1 MGWNDSGDQQNPW
14 KQGGDKGPP
23 DLDAIVRDLQRKLT
37 GLFGGGGSGGGAG
50 RSGPT
55 PGAGFVGAALIGLVV
70 VWALLGFYKIDDA
83 ERGVVLRFGA
93 FNRISMPGLRWRIPW
108 PVESLEK
115 VNVTKREE
123 FPYKARML
131 TGDENIVD
139 IDLIVQYYRSDP
151 QAYLFNVRD
160 PEDALRDVTRSA
172 IRETVGK
179 SDLDFV
185 LTSGR
190 SDIAQRTK
198 LLIQS
203 TLDTYDSGL
212 TIFQVSL
219 QKANFPS
226 QVEASV
232 QDAVKAREDRDRLSL
247 EAQAYANDILPRAR
261 GAAVRQTQDAEAYR
275 ERVVADAQG
284 EVNRFG
290 KILAEY
296 EKAPQVTRQRL
307 YLETLEA
314 VLSNSTKVVLDSKGE
329 GNLIYL
335 PLDRLMEGRRSD
347 GAAMSRSGNS
357 GPRSV
362 PPETTDRGGSRLSL
376 RSRDRGEL
384 P

>member
-37 GLFGGGGSGGGAG
+37 GLFGGGGGRSAQTPGGGFIG
-50 RSGPT
+50 
-55 PGAGFVGAALIGLVV
+55 VVLIGLLA

-83 ERGVVLRFGA
+83 ERGVVLRFGE
-93 FNRISMPGLRWRIPW
+93 FSRVSMPGLRWRIPW

-160 PEDALRDVTRSA
+160 PEDTLMDVTRSA

-185 LTSGR
+185 LTTGR
-190 SDIAQRTK
+190 ADIAERTME
-198 LLIQS
+198 LIQA
-203 TLDTYDSGL
+203 TLDTYQSGL
-212 TIFQVSL
+212 TIFQVNL

-261 GAAVRQTQDAEAYR
+261 GAAVRQIQDAEAYR

-284 EVNRFG
+284 EVNRFE
-290 KILAEY
+290 KILTEY
-296 EKAPQVTRQRL
+296 EKAPEVTRQRL

-314 VLSNSTKVVLDSKGE
+314 VMANSTKVVLDSQGD
-329 GNLIYL
+329 GSLIYL

-347 GAAMSRSGNS
+347 TSMSRSGNS
-357 GPRSV
+357 GPRSM
-362 PPETTDRGGSRLSL
+362 PPESTDRGASRLSL
-376 RSRDRGEL
+376 RSRERGDR

>member
-1 MGWNDSGDQQNPW
+1 VGWNDSGDQKNPW

-23 DLDAIVRDLQRKLT
+23 DLDAIVRDLQRKLS
-37 GLFGGGGSGGGAG
+37 GLFGGRGGGG
-50 RSGPT
+50 RSSSPVG
-55 PGAGFVGAALIGLVV
+55 GGFIGAALVGVIA
-70 VWALLGFYKIDDA
+70 VWALTGFYKIDDA
-83 ERGVVLRFGA
+83 ARGVVLRFGA
-93 FNRISMPGLRWRIPW
+93 YDRVSMPGLRWRVPW
-108 PVESLEK
+108 PVEALEK

-131 TGDENIVD
+131 TGDENIID

-151 QAYLFNVRD
+151 QAYLFSVRD
-160 PEDALRDVTRSA
+160 PEDTLRDVTRSA

-179 SDLDFV
+179 SNLDFV
-185 LTSGR
+185 LTTGR
-190 SDIAQRTK
+190 ADIAERTK
-198 LLIQS
+198 VLIQS
-203 TLDTYDSGL
+203 TLDSYRAGL

-261 GAAVRQTQDAEAYR
+261 GAAVRQIQDAEAYR
-275 ERVVADAQG
+275 ERVVADAEG
-284 EVNRFG
+284 EANRFV
-290 KILAEY
+290 KILSEY
-296 EKAPQVTRQRL
+296 EKAPEVTRQRL

-314 VLSNSTKVVLDSKGE
+314 VMSNSTKVVLDSE
-329 GNLIYL
+329 GDGNVIYL
-335 PLDRLMEGRRSD
+335 PLDRLMERGRSD
-347 GAAMSRSGNS
+347 GSTMSRSGNS
-357 GPRSV
+357 GPRSQ
-362 PPETTDRGGSRLSL
+362 PPETTDRGGNRLSL

>member
-14 KQGGDKGPP
+14 KQGGEKGPP
-23 DLDAIVRDLQRKLT
+23 DLDAVVKDLQRKLT
-37 GLFGGGGSGGGAG
+37 GLFGGGGTGGGRG
-50 RSGPT
+50 GPT
-55 PGAGFVGAALIGLVV
+55 GLGGSFVAAVLVGLLA

-83 ERGVVLRFGA
+83 ERGVVLRFGE
-93 FNRISMPGLRWRIPW
+93 FNRVSMPGLRWRVPW
-108 PVESLEK
+108 PVEALEK

-123 FPYKARML
+123 FSYNTRML
-131 TGDENIVD
+131 TGDENIVA

-151 QAYLFNVRD
+151 EAYLFNVRD
-160 PEDALRDVTRSA
+160 PQDTLRDVTQSA

-185 LTSGR
+185 LTTGR
-190 SDIAQRTK
+190 AEIAERTRE
-198 LLIQS
+198 LIQS
-203 TLDTYDSGL
+203 TMDTYQSGL
-212 TIFQVSL
+212 TIFQVNL

-261 GAAVRQTQDAEAYR
+261 GTAVRMIQEAEAYR
-275 ERVVADAQG
+275 EQVVADAQG
-284 EVNRFG
+284 DVNRFE

-314 VLSNSTKVVLDSKGE
+314 VMANSTKVVLDSKGE

-335 PLDRLMEGRRSD
+335 PLDRLMEGRRND
-347 GAAMSRSGNS
+347 GGAASRSDMS
-357 GPRSV
+357 GSRALPQDTS
-362 PPETTDRGGSRLSL
+362 DRGANRLSL
-376 RSRDRGEL
+376 RSRERGDR

>member
-14 KQGGDKGPP
+14 KQGGEKGPP
-23 DLDAIVRDLQRKLT
+23 DLDAIVRDLQRKLS
-37 GLFGGGGSGGGAG
+37 GLFGGGGSGGG
-50 RSGPT
+50 RPSPT
-55 PGAGFVGAALIGLVV
+55 LGGGFVGAVLVGV
-70 VWALLGFYKIDDA
+70 IAVWALMGFYKIDDA

-93 FNRISMPGLRWRIPW
+93 FDRVSMPGLRWRIPW

-115 VNVTKREE
+115 VNVTQREE

-131 TGDENIVD
+131 TGDENIID

-151 QAYLFNVRD
+151 QAYLFSVRD

-179 SDLDFV
+179 SNLDFV
-185 LTSGR
+185 LTTGR
-190 SDIAQRTK
+190 ADIAERTRV
-198 LLIQS
+198 LIQT
-203 TLDTYDSGL
+203 TLDSYDAGL

-261 GAAVRQTQDAEAYR
+261 GAAVRQIQDAEAYR
-275 ERVVADAQG
+275 ERVVADSEG
-284 EVNRFG
+284 EASRFLS
-290 KILAEY
+290 ILSEY
-296 EKAPQVTRQRL
+296 EKAPEVTRQRL

-314 VLSNSTKVVLDSKGE
+314 VMSNSTKVMLDSE
-329 GNLIYL
+329 GDGNVIYL
-335 PLDRLMEGRRSD
+335 PLDRLMEGRRGDS
-347 GAAMSRSGNS
+347 ATMSRSGNS
-357 GPRSV
+357 GPRSA
-362 PPETTDRGGSRLSL
+362 PPDTTDRGGNRLSL